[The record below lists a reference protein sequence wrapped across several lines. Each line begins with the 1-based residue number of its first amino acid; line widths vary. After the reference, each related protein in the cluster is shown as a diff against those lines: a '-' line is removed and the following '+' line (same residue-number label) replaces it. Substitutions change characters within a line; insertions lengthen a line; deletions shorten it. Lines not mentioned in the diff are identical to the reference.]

1 MYSIVFRLLGAR
13 YFFPWAPVVSFIN
26 LSQ

>member
-13 YFFPWAPVVSFIN
+13 YFFLELRLFPS
-26 LSQ
+26 LT